1 LNEMECSVR
10 TMLKRST
17 NKTVTIFSR
26 GKAVGVLQGAL
37 CSGIEGLCEVGCGSQ
52 GGASCVAVSSGA
64 ACRG

>member
-1 LNEMECSVR
+1 MECSVR

-37 CSGIEGLCEVGCGSQ
+37 CSGIEGLCEVGYGSQ
-52 GGASCVAVSSGA
+52 GGASLVTEG
-64 ACRG
+64 